1 MSIRKKAEELERRR
15 AEAKK
20 MGGEARLTRQKERG
34 KLDARARLD
43 LLLDPKTFRE
53 IGLLA
58 THLGKLESPTP
69 ADGVVCGTG
78 LIEGRPVCVASYDF
92 TVQGGSIGPV
102 GERKVARLRE
112 LALRERIPMIWL
124 VDSAGARLSADPEE
138 AAWITS
144 FADTGYLFRE
154 QVVMSGVVP
163 LVAAMVGP
171 GAAGTAYIP
180 GLADFVPMVRGTS
193 SIAIGGPYLVKSIVG
208 EDVTEEALGGSKV
221 HTEVS
226 GVADLECPDDA
237 ACIAAVREYLSYF
250 PARAGGK
257 YFEIKPRWARSIVT
271 ALARIDGWSVG
282 IVANNPMQ
290 YAGVLDVNSADKA
303 A

>member
-15 AEAKK
+15 AAAKK

-138 AAWITS
+138 HPGSLVRRHRLPVSRT
-144 FADTGYLFRE
+144 
-154 QVVMSGVVP
+154 VVMSGVVP

-171 GAAGTAYIP
+171 GRQARRTSPAWRTSCRWCAGPRRWRSAAPIW
-180 GLADFVPMVRGTS
+180 S
-193 SIAIGGPYLVKSIVG
+193 
-208 EDVTEEALGGSKV
+208 
-221 HTEVS
+221 
-226 GVADLECPDDA
+226 
-237 ACIAAVREYLSYF
+237 
-250 PARAGGK
+250 RA
-257 YFEIKPRWARSIVT
+257 
-271 ALARIDGWSVG
+271 
-282 IVANNPMQ
+282 
-290 YAGVLDVNSADKA
+290 
-303 A
+303 

>member
-1 MSIRKKAEELERRR
+1 MSMRNKMEELELSTLF
-15 AEAKK
+15 
-20 MGGEARLTRQKERG
+20 LTRQT
-34 KLDARARLD
+34 RLD

-58 THLGKLESPTP
+58 THLGKLDSPTP

-78 LIEGRPVCVASYDF
+78 FIESRPVCVASYDF
-92 TVQGGSIGPV
+92 TVLGGSIGPV

-171 GAAGTAYIP
+171 GEAVTAYIP

-226 GVADLECPDDA
+226 GVGDLECADDA
-237 ACIAAVREYLSYF
+237 ACIAAVREYLSFF
-250 PARAGGK
+250 PSRAG
-257 YFEIKPRWARSIVT
+257 EKPPRRMSSDPAERRDESLLTVIPESARQAYDVHKVIVS
-271 ALARIDGWSVG
+271 LVD
-282 IVANNPMQ
+282 
-290 YAGVLDVNSADKA
+290 D
-303 A
+303 

>member
-1 MSIRKKAEELERRR
+1 MSMRNKMEELERRR
-15 AEAKK
+15 SQARK
-20 MGGEARLTRQKERG
+20 MGGEARLSRQKERG

-58 THLGKLESPTP
+58 THLGKLDSPTP

-78 LIEGRPVCVASYDF
+78 FIESRPVCVASYDF
-92 TVQGGSIGPV
+92 TVLGGSIGPV
-102 GERKVARLRE
+102 GGRKVARLRE
-112 LALRERIPMIWL
+112 LAIRERIPMIWL
-124 VDSAGARLSADPEE
+124 IDSAGARLSADPEE

-180 GLADFVPMVRGTS
+180 GLADFVPMVRNIGS
-193 SIAIGGPYLVKSIVG
+193 MALGGPPLVRAATGQEIS
-208 EDVTEEALGGSKV
+208 EQELGGSKV
-221 HTEVS
+221 HNEVS
-226 GVADLECPDDA
+226 GVGDVEVASDDE
-237 ACIAAVREYLSYF
+237 CIA
-250 PARAGGK
+250 
-257 YFEIKPRWARSIVT
+257 
-271 ALARIDGWSVG
+271 
-282 IVANNPMQ
+282 
-290 YAGVLDVNSADKA
+290 
-303 A
+303 

>member
-1 MSIRKKAEELERRR
+1 MSMRKKVDELERRR

-20 MGGEARLTRQKERG
+20 MGGEARLARQKERG

-58 THLGKLESPTP
+58 THLGKPDSPTP
-69 ADGVVCGTG
+69 ADGVICGTG
-78 LIEGRPVCVASYDF
+78 SIGGRPVCVASYDF

-138 AAWITS
+138 AAWISS

-226 GVADLECPDDA
+226 GVADLECLDDA
-237 ACIAAVREYLSYF
+237 SCIAAVREYLSFF
-250 PARAGGK
+250 PSRAG
-257 YFEIKPRWARSIVT
+257 EKPPQGPATDPPDRRDD
-271 ALARIDGWSVG
+271 AL
-282 IVANNPMQ
+282 
-290 YAGVLDVNSADKA
+290 LDV
-303 A
+303 